1 MTNLIPIFFPTENA
15 AYIAV
20 GLSQDDKMGDDS
32 VVECVYENGR
42 INAYT
47 SWTNGKTESTRE
59 GVVSL
64 IF

>member
-1 MTNLIPIFFPTENA
+1 
-15 AYIAV
+15 
-20 GLSQDDKMGDDS
+20 MGDDS